1 MSDVDPRCKNQGEAQ
16 SFAVAFRGIGRAL
29 RGEVH
34 MRVHLVFAIA
44 ALVACWVLRV
54 EAWGW
59 CVVIICIG
67 SVIAAE
73 VLNTAFEA
81 LCDKVSSEFHPL
93 IKVAKDAAAGAVLV
107 LAIASVVVGLIVF
120 VPAFVKLLA

>member
-1 MSDVDPRCKNQGEAQ
+1 MSDQDQRCGNESQLE
-16 SFAVAFRGIGRAL
+16 SFAVAFKGIGRAFKT
-29 RGEVH
+29 EVH

-44 ALVACWVLRV
+44 ALLACWLLHV

-59 CVVIICIG
+59 CVVIVCIG
-67 SVIAAE
+67 MVIAAE

-81 LCDKVSSEFHPL
+81 LCDKVSPEFHPL

-107 LAIASVVVGLIVF
+107 LAIASVIAGLIVY
-120 VPAFVKLLA
+120 VPALMKLVS